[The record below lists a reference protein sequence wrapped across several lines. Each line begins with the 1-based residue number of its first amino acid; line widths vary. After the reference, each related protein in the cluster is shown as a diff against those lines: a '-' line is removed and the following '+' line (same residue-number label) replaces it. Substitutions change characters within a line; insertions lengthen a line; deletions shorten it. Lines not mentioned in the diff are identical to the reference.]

1 MVDRVWLCNVYR
13 NGDAS
18 RGYRPVGAV
27 AQTRDLQQNHINRA
41 FVELCNKLNRHE
53 PVADADFPAEL
64 YAAPPFRAHKR
75 PKRHLFVG
83 GGPFVVSS
91 EAADVL
97 RAHNLGATRLL
108 PVTLLFPN
116 GATRVEGDWF
126 YLVVRDQKA
135 ALRANVS
142 TGLHKF
148 SNVDVFMP
156 LGKDQLKADNVV
168 VSPNALD
175 GPDIW
180 FDPAIY
186 LAVFLS
192 EKLKRALT
200 VAKVAKHWDLVACKV
215 EAV

>member
-1 MVDRVWLCNVYR
+1 MGDRVWLCNVHR
-13 NGDAS
+13 SGDAE
-18 RGYRPVGAV
+18 RGYRPVGAIG
-27 AQTRDLQQNHINRA
+27 QTPDLPQNSINRA
-41 FVELCNKLNRHE
+41 FVELFSRLTRHQ

-75 PKRHLFVG
+75 PKRHLFMA
-83 GGPFVVSS
+83 GGPLVVSS

-97 RAHNLGATRLL
+97 RAHDLGETRLL

-135 ALRANVS
+135 ALRADVS

-148 SNVDVFMP
+148 DDVEVFMP
-156 LGKDQLKADNVV
+156 EGKDLLKADNVV
-168 VSPNALD
+168 VSPNVLD

-180 FDPAIY
+180 FDPAVY
-186 LAVFLS
+186 SAVFLS
-192 EKLKRALT
+192 KRLVRALT
-200 VAKVAKHWDLVACKV
+200 GAKVAKHWDLVACKV